1 MNVKTLVQS
10 TPNPN
15 SKKFITNQVVKTNGK
30 SIFTSP
36 KEAESVPLARE
47 LFSVQGVSEIYF
59 FDNFITVTKEDQ
71 APDWDTLIPQL
82 KSLIIT
88 HMPIHD
94 PNFSEQRKSKTKNS
108 PQLSPELQKIE
119 EILNRTIRP
128 GLQSDGGDLDIISL
142 EDNVLTISYQGAC
155 GTCPSAIS
163 GTLQAIESILQNEY
177 DPQIRVYAL

>member
-1 MNVKTLVQS
+1 MNIKTLVQS

-15 SKKFITNQVVKTNGK
+15 SKKFITNQIVKTNGK
-30 SIFTSP
+30 STFTSP
-36 KEAESVPLARE
+36 KEADSVPLARE
-47 LFSVQGVSEIYF
+47 LFSVQGVSEVYF

-71 APDWDTLIPQL
+71 APDWDALIPQL

-88 HMPIHD
+88 HMPVHD
-94 PNFSEQRKSKTKNS
+94 PNFLKPSKTKSS

-177 DPQIRVYAL
+177 DPQIRVYTL